1 MDSGASHCFLSR
13 ELAAQ
18 LPMSCLRAPQAGRPP
33 AVRQVNGSLRE
44 TGGAATA
51 QLLLGGLD
59 EETASVKFDV
69 DCDADIILGYNSD
82 LNFLHD
88 SDVVCLRADGCTL
101 GRRVRLDLAL
111 DAPVSPATRLSPAE
125 DRAQLGTVGGR
136 SASARCRCSAVRPS
150 ALSRRGAARPCQH
163 SPRWSRQPG
172 LRTRWPALPTRA
184 RRPATPRV
192 RRAGR
197 RVCRC
202 VCRPAARP
210 ASGMFEVRIETG
222 THPMPRSRPMKRW
235 SQGELDECR
244 KQVPSCTSHSAS
256 VTFAWKPDGT
266 WRFCQDST
274 PSRSCR

>member
-1 MDSGASHCFLSR
+1 M
-13 ELAAQ
+13 
-18 LPMSCLRAPQAGRPP
+18 
-33 AVRQVNGSLRE
+33 
-44 TGGAATA
+44 
-51 QLLLGGLD
+51 
-59 EETASVKFDV
+59 KFDV

-222 THPMPRSRPMKRW
+222 THPMPTRARRPATPRVRRAGRRVCRCVCRPAARPASGMFEVRIETGTHPMPRSRPMKRW